1 MEEFLSPKILSPL
14 SSTLA
19 AFCFTINAYLVW
31 KRKDR
36 SISGIFLFIS
46 WLFVP
51 ISFLFITLMLIWFYY
66 FPAPLET
73 FKIPI
78 IIYFFFNFG
87 QFFSCLAFLL
97 IKIFR
102 EKLKGLIFAFLPLLF
117 LPFLAPPFFK
127 GKVVLNFGEPM
138 IETGY
143 VWQYVY
149 FGVSVVILTI
159 FLTFFLLW
167 REIKEKKI
175 FWQNLSSFYSYYAII
190 IYLAIV
196 AIRMPLIYPY
206 QFLIQTFYLLILYLN
221 YLSYKE
227 KNL

>member
-1 MEEFLSPKILSPL
+1 MEDFLSPKILSPL
-14 SSTLA
+14 SGVLTTL
-19 AFCFTINAYLVW
+19 CFTVNAYLVW
-31 KRKDR
+31 KKKDR
-36 SISGIFLFIS
+36 SMSGIFLFIS

-51 ISFLFITLMLIWFYY
+51 VSFLVITLTLIWFYY
-66 FPAPLET
+66 FPTPLEA
-73 FKIPI
+73 FKIPL
-78 IIYFFFNFG
+78 IIYFFFNLG

-97 IKIFR
+97 LKIFR
-102 EKLKGLIFAFLPLLF
+102 ESLKGLIFAFLPLLL
-117 LPFLAPPFFK
+117 LPFLAPPFFR

-143 VWQYVY
+143 VWQYTY
-149 FGVSVVILTI
+149 FSALVVILTI
-159 FLTFFLLW
+159 FLIFFLLW

-175 FWQNLSSFYSYYAII
+175 SWQNLSFFYSYYAII

-196 AIRMPLIYPY
+196 AIRMPLFYPY

>member
-19 AFCFTINAYLVW
+19 TLCFTVNTYLVW
-31 KRKDR
+31 KKKDR
-36 SISGIFLFIS
+36 STSGIFLFIS

-51 ISFLFITLMLIWFYY
+51 ISFLVITLILIWFYY
-66 FPAPLET
+66 FPTPLET
-73 FKIPI
+73 FKTPI
-78 IIYFFFNFG
+78 IIYFFFNLG

-102 EKLKGLIFAFLPLLF
+102 EKLKGLIFTFLFLPLLP
-117 LPFLAPPFFK
+117 LLAPPFFR

-143 VWQYVY
+143 VWQYAY
-149 FGVSVVILTI
+149 FGVSMVILTI
-159 FLTFFLLW
+159 FLIFFLLW

-175 FWQNLSSFYSYYAII
+175 SWRNLSSFYSY
-190 IYLAIV
+190 
-196 AIRMPLIYPY
+196 
-206 QFLIQTFYLLILYLN
+206 
-221 YLSYKE
+221 
-227 KNL
+227 